1 MIIYKIYMNKIN
13 EVKGL
18 YKDFD
23 DFTLSEGIKIK
34 SAVESYLRKY
44 LDGKIAGIFKSENYI
59 LIKESLIKLVYTEA
73 RKEHYIKALSNIMM
87 KELETFENKGGT
99 FREMLPPGFE
109 NNIKVSLYNNSPK
122 LIADFRNMLKKDTVE
137 QKIKEEISKFAGS
150 INPMAAKFINP
161 DSIYKKIV
169 SGVENYLNKPE
180 AAIEFVRMSSEIIDK
195 GMDSEIRSL
204 TEYFPYEGRK
214 ALANSVAE
222 GIIKSVFSETS
233 IREIISGIENKISS
247 QDSLYSVLSGVF
259 GIDTESMV
267 KELAEDFYSHMK
279 RQG

>member
-1 MIIYKIYMNKIN
+1 
-13 EVKGL
+13 
-18 YKDFD
+18 
-23 DFTLSEGIKIK
+23 
-34 SAVESYLRKY
+34 
-44 LDGKIAGIFKSENYI
+44 
-59 LIKESLIKLVYTEA
+59 
-73 RKEHYIKALSNIMM
+73 
-87 KELETFENKGGT
+87 
-99 FREMLPPGFE
+99 
-109 NNIKVSLYNNSPK
+109 VSLYNNSPK